1 MIGIYQKFIKPV
13 IDYLLAVTGSI
24 VSIPLLILIYIFYL
38 FNGVK
43 GFFFLQKRIGQNDHP
58 FLLYKIKTLKD
69 DPTGQKPDKE
79 RKLWFSDFLRK
90 TSIDELP
97 QLLNIL
103 KGEMSFIGP
112 RPLLPEYLDLY
123 NERQRK
129 RHQVKPGITG
139 LAQINAGKVKNWQE
153 RLELDV
159 QYVENLSF
167 TLDLKIMLKTVLV
180 LFRGRNLYELDEPFE
195 GNEVGGQRS
204 EIGSRI

>member
-1 MIGIYQKFIKPV
+1 LTGIYQKFIKPV

-24 VSIPLLILIYIFYL
+24 VFIPLLILIYIFYL
-38 FNGVK
+38 LNGVR

-69 DPTGQKPDKE
+69 DPSGVKPDKE
-79 RKLWFSDFLRK
+79 RKLWFSDFFRK

-123 NERQRK
+123 NERQIK

-139 LAQINAGKVKNWQE
+139 LAQVNAGKVKNWQE
-153 RLELDV
+153 RLEMDV
-159 QYVENLSF
+159 QYVEQVSF
-167 TLDLKIMLKTVLV
+167 LLDLKILLKTIFVI
-180 LFRGRNLYELDEPFE
+180 FSGRNLYHLDQPFT
-195 GNEVGGQRS
+195 GNE
-204 EIGSRI
+204 